1 MASSQLNVN
10 QVNDILPQ
18 FFVLILLLYGFLA
31 IKLWGIKATNMLRGW
46 AKWQEHEVLLS
57 LVTSCN
63 YIFSEFNVCLTL
75 LQLLLVSQKTT
86 TVGTAGWVGLLQ
98 YNKFVSTFFH
108 SGNYTQCLLSIQK
121 GYPSHLSSSRKRT
134 HSPPRETTLIWVF
147 AEKGKITILNIY
159 FRNNGNL
166 CSKLFGLSNV
176 FLILPSS
183 RLYTIYKGAITIS
196 SFLTINTWIKYWWCY
211 NNSCLYTC
219 FSAVFFL

>member
-1 MASSQLNVN
+1 MCSVDGLNGRNTRYCYRQRQIVIIFFLN
-10 QVNDILPQ
+10 LMFALPC
-18 FFVLILLLYGFLA
+18 
-31 IKLWGIKATNMLRGW
+31 
-46 AKWQEHEVLLS
+46 S
-57 LVTSCN
+57 N
-63 YIFSEFNVCLTL
+63 YYWCHRRHPL
-75 LQLLLVSQKTT
+75 
-86 TVGTAGWVGLLQ
+86 GTAGGVGLLQ
-98 YNKFVSTFFH
+98 QNEFLSTFFH
-108 SGNYTQCLLSIQK
+108 WGNYTQCLLSIQK

-196 SFLTINTWIKYWWCY
+196 YFLTINT
-211 NNSCLYTC
+211 
-219 FSAVFFL
+219 